1 MVLQLR
7 LYALYNRSKK
17 VMLFVVSLFVAE
29 ILSQTAILLY
39 GIIEAESRFSG
50 CFFGHLGILTSVV
63 HQSTPDLFP
72 VPPHYRRGSVF
83 ALAWESV
90 EFTSIGYRR

>member
-39 GIIEAESRFSG
+39 GTIEAESWFSG
-50 CFFGHLGILTSVV
+50 FFLHLGILTSVV
-63 HQSTPDLFP
+63 LQSTPDLFP
-72 VPPHYRRGSVF
+72 VPSHYRRGSVF
-83 ALAWESV
+83 ALTWQSMD
-90 EFTSIGYRR
+90 FTSIGYQR

>member
-39 GIIEAESRFSG
+39 GTIEAESWFSG
-50 CFFGHLGILTSVV
+50 FFLHLGILTSVV
-63 HQSTPDLFP
+63 LQSTPDLFP
-72 VPPHYRRGSVF
+72 VPSYYRRGSVF
-83 ALAWESV
+83 ALAWQSV
-90 EFTSIGYRR
+90 DFTSIGYQR